1 MTKAYRH
8 GEIAFLKISKLPK
21 GLIRSKTDI
30 IVSGSHGNNHTF
42 KGGKLYLLPEL
53 KDYTLGY
60 FQAKNSILY
69 HPEHGDKNGEANLPN
84 GSYEIRKQQEYTPSG
99 LVPIID

>member
-8 GEIAFLKISKLPK
+8 GEIAFVEIGKLPK
-21 GLIRSKTDI
+21 GLVQSKTDI
-30 IVSGSHGNNHTF
+30 IISGSHGNNHTF
-42 KGGKLYLLPEL
+42 QGGKLYLLPEL

-60 FQAKNSILY
+60 FQAKDTILF
-69 HPEHGDKNGEANLPN
+69 HIEHGKNGRAKLPN
-84 GSYEIRKQQEYTPSG
+84 GNYEIRKQQEFTPSG